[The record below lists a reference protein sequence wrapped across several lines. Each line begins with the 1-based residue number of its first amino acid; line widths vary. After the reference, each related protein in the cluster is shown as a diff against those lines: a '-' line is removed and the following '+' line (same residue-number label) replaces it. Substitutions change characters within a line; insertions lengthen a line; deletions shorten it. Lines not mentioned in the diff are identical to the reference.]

1 MKLSL
6 RKRLLFSSV
15 VVGIVG
21 ALAFVVGELATRW
34 LTPAPAFAASLNLHM
49 NFSTE
54 LSPDLHGVSTPV
66 RFSTNRWGMRGSQ
79 PPSGAAWEN
88 ATTIVTVG
96 GSTTQCFFLDDAR
109 TWPAVME
116 RELRSSGYSVWVGN
130 AGEAGHSTRGHIR
143 IVDEAV
149 AQVRPDYVLFLVGVN
164 DLSLSLRPKWQWDH
178 EMSDALLGRARSD
191 GFNWILDHSRLA
203 YQLGLFKK
211 IHFDGT
217 VVRAADFS
225 VPLPSEPVTGDE
237 FVLPDDVDSVLRS
250 LDEFRDNVVH
260 LIQSVRGF
268 GSEPVFLT
276 QPLLIDDSP
285 KWSSVK
291 ARSFWMKE
299 QRFELDGASYA
310 RLLDR
315 FNQVL
320 IEVCEEHDAT
330 CFDLAGIVPHSTD
343 YYYDMVH
350 FNDAG
355 ARLVGEQLAYLMGV
369 HYLASGVML
378 AEEPSAGS
386 NAASRRDVGSGLI
399 GGG

>member
-6 RKRLLFSSV
+6 RKRLLFSLTL
-15 VVGIVG
+15 VGLVG
-21 ALAFVVGELATRW
+21 ALAVALGELAMR
-34 LTPAPAFAASLNLHM
+34 LMTPAPAFAASLNLHM
-49 NFSTE
+49 NLSTE

-79 PPSGAAWEN
+79 PPSGTAWDN
-88 ATTIVTVG
+88 ATTIVAVG

-109 TWPAVME
+109 TWPAVLE
-116 RELRSSGYSVWVGN
+116 RELRSAGYDVWVGN
-130 AGEAGHSTRGHIR
+130 GGEAGHSTRGHIR

-149 AQVRPDYVLFLVGVN
+149 AHIRPDYVLFLVGVN
-164 DLSLSLRPKWQWDH
+164 DLSLSLRPTWRWDE

-191 GFNWILDHSRLA
+191 GLNWILDHSRLA
-203 YQLGLFKK
+203 YHLSLLKQ

-217 VVRAADFS
+217 MVRAADFS
-225 VPLPSEPVTGDE
+225 VPLPSEPVTGEE
-237 FVLPDDVDSVLRS
+237 FVLPDDVDSVLGS
-250 LDEFRDNVVH
+250 LSAFRDNVVY
-260 LIQSVRGF
+260 LIEAVRRF

-276 QPLLIDDSP
+276 QPLLIEDSP
-285 KWSSVK
+285 RWSSVR
-291 ARSFWMKE
+291 ARSFWMKQ
-299 QRFELDGASYA
+299 QRFALDGASYA

-320 IEVCEEHDAT
+320 IDVCARHGAT

-355 ARLVGEQLAYLMGV
+355 ARLVGEQLAYLMATHHLGRGLT
-369 HYLASGVML
+369 LAQQ
-378 AEEPSAGS
+378 PPTRR
-386 NAASRRDVGSGLI
+386 NAD
-399 GGG
+399 